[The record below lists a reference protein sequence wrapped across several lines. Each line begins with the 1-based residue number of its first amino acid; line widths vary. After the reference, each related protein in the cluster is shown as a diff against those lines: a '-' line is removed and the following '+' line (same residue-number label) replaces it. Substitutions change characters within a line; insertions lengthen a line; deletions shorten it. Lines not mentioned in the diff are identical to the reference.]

1 MAILPVSLSGASPSL
16 LSLGSTSVTGDAQI
30 STNFGHYIG
39 NMISQTV
46 HQSATAESTATA
58 ALTKGGNLTG
68 AVTAVAEAQLA
79 LQTGVAIRD
88 RMISAYQSIMNMP
101 I

>member
-1 MAILPVSLSGASPSL
+1 MSVLPVSLSGASPSL
-16 LSLGSTSVTGDAQI
+16 VSLGSASVTGDKQT

-39 NMISQTV
+39 TMISQTV
-46 HQSATAESTATA
+46 HQSAAARSTATT
-58 ALTKGGNLTG
+58 ALTQGGDLTG
-68 AVTAVAEAQLA
+68 AVTAVAQAQLA

>member
-1 MAILPVSLSGASPSL
+1 MSIPPIGLPGASPSL
-16 LSLGSTSVTGDAQI
+16 ISLGSASVTGDTQT
-30 STNFGHYIG
+30 STNFGQYFG
-39 NMISQTV
+39 TLMSQTV
-46 HQSATAESTATA
+46 HQGAAAETMATT
-58 ALTKGGNLTG
+58 ALTQGGDLTG
-68 AVTAVAEAQLA
+68 AVTAVAQAQLA